1 MVKRLGVVKRLNPS
15 VAKAAKPVPKVVIYA
30 TAWCPYCIRA
40 RRLLND
46 KGIDYTEIRVDL
58 EPEQRA
64 IMINKSRRRT
74 VPQIFID
81 DQSIGGYDDLVRLE
95 RARELDTLLGL
106 TKHK

>member
-1 MVKRLGVVKRLNPS
+1 MS
-15 VAKAAKPVPKVVIYA
+15 KVIIYA

-40 RRLLND
+40 RRLLD
-46 KGIDYTEIRVDL
+46 SKGINYTEIRIDL

-64 IMINKSRRRT
+64 IMIEKSRRRT

-81 DQSIGGYDDLVRLE
+81 DQPIGGYDDLARLE

-106 TKHK
+106 ARA